1 MLTANYAI
9 CTLKVKGKECGREI
23 SITIHAQQ
31 FQAKSGAPVRRG
43 SVYYYIQMKLT
54 FKRIEILS

>member
-1 MLTANYAI
+1 MHAKSL
-9 CTLKVKGKECGREI
+9 KGKECGRGI

-54 FKRIEILS
+54 YIKRNEILS